1 MRVHHLDCTNMTPP
15 GGWLVNAPGW
25 RWTGARMVCHC
36 LLVETAG
43 GLVLVDSALGLDDV
57 RDPDARLGR
66 EFTTL
71 IAQRLRAE
79 DTAVRRIEALG
90 FSREDVR
97 HVVLTHLDLDHAGGL
112 PDFPN
117 ATVHVTW
124 DELQAALARRTVLE
138 RRRYRPAHLAHGPR
152 FHTYSAEGEQWN
164 GFDCVRGLEGLPPEI
179 LLVPLHGHTRGHAAV
194 AVDTGKGWLLHA
206 GDAYFFHEEMSPD
219 HPRCTPA
226 LSLFQRVVEMDRPA
240 RLRNQERL
248 RELVRTHRADV
259 TVFSAHDPTEM
270 ARLAAGAA
278 G

>member
-1 MRVHHLDCTNMTPP
+1 MAPP
-15 GGWLVNAPGW
+15 GGWLVNAAPW
-25 RWTGARMVCHC
+25 RWTGARFVCHC
-36 LLVETAG
+36 LLVETAD

-57 RDPDARLGR
+57 RDPDGRLGR
-66 EFTTL
+66 DFTLL
-71 IAQRLRAE
+71 IAPRLRAE

-124 DELQAALARRTVLE
+124 DELQAALARRTLLE

-152 FHTYSAEGEQWN
+152 FRTYSAEGERWN
-164 GFDCVRGLEGLPPEI
+164 DFDCVRGLDGLPPEI

-194 AVDTGKGWLLHA
+194 AVDTGRGWLLHA
-206 GDAYFFHEEMSPD
+206 GDAYFFHEEMNPER
-219 HPRCTPA
+219 PRCTPG
-226 LSLFQRVVEMDRPA
+226 LSLFQSIVEIDRSA

-248 RELVRTHRADV
+248 RALVRAHRADV

-270 ARLAAGAA
+270 ARLAAAPA